1 MKFRRL
7 VTFRVLLVLS
17 MLWIGLAHAGS
28 AAQQKVIVK
37 IDPINRIHVSEDLSY
52 WSITTNEVNKRVMA
66 RIRTP
71 GVTLTLKFEAPSKG
85 ISEGSVTLTGEMQ
98 CLVNNISKVAQGN
111 LKIYC
116 ENLSGIERGDLEF
129 ILTD

>member
-1 MKFRRL
+1 MKLGRL
-7 VTFRVLLVLS
+7 MIFRVLFVLS
-17 MLWIGLAHAGS
+17 MLWTGLAYVGS
-28 AAQQKVIVK
+28 AAQQKVIFK
-37 IDPINRIHVSEDLSY
+37 IDPINKIYVSDNLSY
-52 WSITTNEVNKRVMA
+52 WSITTNEVNKRVMG
-66 RIRTP
+66 RTKTP
-71 GVTLTLKFEAPSKG
+71 GITLTLKFEAPSKG

-98 CLVNNISKVAQGN
+98 CLVKNISKVAQSN

>member
-1 MKFRRL
+1 MA
-7 VTFRVLLVLS
+7 FRVLLVLS

-28 AAQQKVIVK
+28 AAQQKVILK
-37 IDPINRIHVSEDLSY
+37 IDPINKIYVSEDLSY

-66 RIRTP
+66 RVKTP

-85 ISEGSVTLTGEMQ
+85 ISEGSVTLTDEMQ
-98 CLVNNISKVAQGN
+98 CLVKNISKVAQSN

-116 ENLSGIERGDLEF
+116 QNLSGIERGDLEF